1 MEGKRLLGVTP
12 HGEINVVAETDRGP
26 NGLAVGPDNAFY
38 LTNNGS
44 SFQFFVRDGINMHGP
59 TAPHHTGGA
68 IQRIDLATV
77 ATTAVYIRCGE
88 RQLLALRLDAS
99 GEVQFIEG
107 IIGSPPVSRLTA
119 ATC

>member
-1 MEGKRLLGVTP
+1 M
-12 HGEINVVAETDRGP
+12 AETDLGP

-68 IQRIDLATV
+68 I
-77 ATTAVYIRCGE
+77 
-88 RQLLALRLDAS
+88 
-99 GEVQFIEG
+99 
-107 IIGSPPVSRLTA
+107 
-119 ATC
+119 